1 MPVARC
7 APVTAALALAWVLFG
22 LPATASAENLSC
34 AEIEEFLRL
43 GSIGALRN
51 IPKGVTLPRRATLEY
66 KGVRHDASIQTVDIS
81 KAEYKTIKG
90 SELNFRDSW
99 KYNVAGYEL
108 AKILELNMV
117 PPYVERSVGGY
128 AASLSWWVNDTMM
141 EYDRRGQKI
150 EVPDK
155 ESWNKQMYAV
165 RVLQQLVYDTD
176 PNLTNLLITKDWQLW
191 VIDFTRAFRF
201 VQDSARSQ
209 RPRAVRPQI
218 TGEVARTRQGHAAA
232 ESGALADEGRS
243 QCRDCPCGQNCGVF
257 RQRNSREGRSRSAL
271 RLPAKP
277 TSLWYRAV
285 VVGEYRLYGLEPGC
299 YLLAALFFAAVDARS
314 SSPSTV
320 AKCCGGPAFCKH
332 RTLVNPCYA
341 DRETSV
347 FECRVGAERMGDA
360 RPHHPDHESA
370 APGSS
375 DPRGDPALAR
385 GKTGPGQ

>member
-1 MPVARC
+1 MPVAYY
-7 APVTAALALAWVLFG
+7 APVTAALALTWVLFG
-22 LPATASAENLSC
+22 LPATALAENLSC
-34 AEIEEFLRL
+34 AEMEEFLRR

-141 EYDRRGQKI
+141 EYDRRSQKI

-165 RVLQQLVYDTD
+165 RVLHQLVYDTD

-191 VIDFTRAFRF
+191 VIDFTRAFRLYKTLRDPKDL
-201 VQDSARSQ
+201 VQCDRRLLAKLRALDKDTLQQNLGRWLTKGEVNAATARAAKIVEFFDKEIAAKGEAAVLYDFPRSQ
-209 RPRAVRPQI
+209 QACG
-218 TGEVARTRQGHAAA
+218 TG
-232 ESGALADEGRS
+232 L
-243 QCRDCPCGQNCGVF
+243 
-257 RQRNSREGRSRSAL
+257 
-271 RLPAKP
+271 
-277 TSLWYRAV
+277 
-285 VVGEYRLYGLEPGC
+285 
-299 YLLAALFFAAVDARS
+299 
-314 SSPSTV
+314 
-320 AKCCGGPAFCKH
+320 
-332 RTLVNPCYA
+332 
-341 DRETSV
+341 
-347 FECRVGAERMGDA
+347 
-360 RPHHPDHESA
+360 
-370 APGSS
+370 
-375 DPRGDPALAR
+375 
-385 GKTGPGQ
+385 